1 MFKGLSQTPPAGPR
15 GHVLT
20 LWLLDRGRFWGLLR
34 AQRGD
39 DSWTQGCIPAFC
51 IATLCLRDEEV

>member
-15 GHVLT
+15 GHMLT

-34 AQRGD
+34 AQQGD
-39 DSWTQGCIPAFC
+39 DSWDTGLYSSLLHCHPVPQG
-51 IATLCLRDEEV
+51 